1 MNNVLSPQDEML
13 ASSQARASRLK
24 RMRRLT
30 FLSRK
35 EFAKKHD
42 FSPGTLQNWE
52 TARFGGLTEKGAR
65 LILKA
70 FKQEG
75 IFCSYEW
82 LMLGVGEGPVFTKST
97 LRGMRETT
105 ASRPVSDGGVGQELK
120 FFMQVHHGAVSVQL
134 PDDSLEPYMSKGDWL
149 AGVPCNAARRDEI
162 IGKLCIL
169 ELKEGGRVVR
179 YVKELWADASVS
191 CVAANPF
198 SDAGMLFAERIA
210 VGKIV
215 PVLWWRRCSAV

>member
-1 MNNVLSPQDEML
+1 MAVVLSPQDEML

-35 EFAKKHD
+35 DFAKKHT

-70 FKQEG
+70 FKLEG

-82 LMLGVGEGPVFTKST
+82 LMLGVGDGPIFNKHSARNRVSNVVEAKLVSKPSFT
-97 LRGMRETT
+97 
-105 ASRPVSDGGVGQELK
+105 QELK
-120 FFMQVHHGAVSVQL
+120 FFTQLHHGAVVHEL
-134 PDDSLEPYMSKGDWL
+134 HDTSLLPYMQVGDML
-149 AGVPCNAARRDEI
+149 VGVPCNIARQSEI
-162 IGKLCIL
+162 VGRLCIL
-169 ELKEGGRVVR
+169 DLSHSVRVAR
-179 YVKELWADASVS
+179 YVKAIHPDGTVNF
-191 CVAANPF
+191 VAANPF
-198 SDAGMLFAERIA
+198 SDANYLLQDRAE
-210 VGKIV
+210 VGKIS
-215 PVLWWRRCSAV
+215 PVLWWRKG

>member
-1 MNNVLSPQDEML
+1 MSNVLSPQDEML

-35 EFAKKHD
+35 EFAKKHA

-82 LMLGVGEGPVFTKST
+82 LMLGVGDGPVFAKSS
-97 LRGMRETT
+97 RESVQNS
-105 ASRPVSDGGVGQELK
+105 ASARSLPGVGVAQELR
-120 FFMQVHHGAVSVQL
+120 FFMQVHPGAVSIQL

-149 AGVPCNAARRDEI
+149 CGVSCNIARRDEI
-162 IGKLCIL
+162 LGKLCIL
-169 ELKEGGRVVR
+169 ELKDGGAVVR
-179 YVKELWADASVS
+179 YVKEITLDGLVS
-191 CVAANPF
+191 FVAANPF
-198 SDAGMLFAERIA
+198 SSAQFLQEENVLVRR
-210 VGKIV
+210 VV
-215 PVLWWRRCSAV
+215 PILWWRQ

>member
-1 MNNVLSPQDEML
+1 MSNVLSPQDEML

-35 EFAKKHD
+35 EFAKKHT

-82 LMLGVGEGPVFTKST
+82 LMLGVGDGPVFAKSSMKNMQNNT
-97 LRGMRETT
+97 FVQY
-105 ASRPVSDGGVGQELK
+105 PQGVGVAQELK
-120 FFMQVHHGAVSVQL
+120 FFMQMHPGAVSIQL

-149 AGVPCNAARRDEI
+149 CGVSCNIARRDEI
-162 IGKLCIL
+162 LGKLCIL
-169 ELKEGGRVVR
+169 ELKDGRMVVR
-179 YVKELWADASVS
+179 YVKEITHDGLVS
-191 CVAANPF
+191 FAAANPF
-198 SDAGMLFAERIA
+198 SLAQLLQEEKVLVQR
-210 VGKIV
+210 VV
-215 PVLWWRRCSAV
+215 PVLWWRR

>member
-1 MNNVLSPQDEML
+1 MSSVLSPQDEML

-35 EFAKKHD
+35 EFAKKHT

-82 LMLGVGEGPVFTKST
+82 LMLGVGDGPVFTKPAMKNVQNGVS
-97 LRGMRETT
+97 
-105 ASRPVSDGGVGQELK
+105 SRFLPGAGVSQELK
-120 FFMQVHHGAVSVQL
+120 FFMQMHPGAVSIQL
-134 PDDSLEPYMSKGDWL
+134 SDDSLEPYMSKGDWL
-149 AGVPCNAARRDEI
+149 CGVACNIARRDEI
-162 IGKLCIL
+162 LGRLCIV
-169 ELKEGGRVVR
+169 ERKDGGVVVR
-179 YVKELWADASVS
+179 YVKEITHDGLVS
-191 CVAANPF
+191 FVAANPF
-198 SDAGMLFAERIA
+198 SSAQFLQEEKVLVRR
-210 VGKIV
+210 VV
-215 PVLWWRRCSAV
+215 PVLWWRR